1 MTINKFNYEVFALD
15 YLEGNLSPEMVEEME
30 LFLKTHPAIESELS
44 GMMEF
49 VLLEADERVVYENKE
64 ALLKPERVVWLQ
76 KRWIRPLMMAASFAL
91 LLMTYFMGYQ
101 AGTNNG
107 EGQVIVESRNDNSND
122 NDNDN
127 NESIVVIK
135 EIEPIEHLNKKT
147 STEQVVAT
155 TKIVKQQAITNQKNA
170 AKVIIQPLEQPLTIE
185 EKTII
190 ANNEISNHP
199 TEKKPV
205 LMTNPKPLD
214 KEQEELKQVEEIMT
228 IALTTLVSTNLMPTK
243 ISSTTNHSND
253 LTNIL
258 AAELPL
264 DKAKLAQQLK
274 RKRSFKDFLGKFPVN
289 NLREA
294 LIPSYYREEATGQ

>member
-1 MTINKFNYEVFALD
+1 MTINKFNYEAFALD

-30 LFLKTHPAIESELS
+30 FFLKTHPAIESELS

-49 VLLEADERVVYENKE
+49 VTLEANTSIVYEEKE
-64 ALLKPERVVWLQ
+64 ALLKPERIVWLQ

-107 EGQVIVESRNDNSND
+107 EGQVVVENGNFNG
-122 NDNDN
+122 NGN
-127 NESIVVIK
+127 NESLGAIK
-135 EIEPIEHLNKKT
+135 EGDKIEKINKET
-147 STEQVVAT
+147 TNEQVVAT
-155 TKIVKQQAITNQKNA
+155 TEVVKQQSITSQKNRTQII
-170 AKVIIQPLEQPLTIE
+170 AKTVEKPLVIE

-190 ANNEISNHP
+190 AVNEISNHP
-199 TEKKPV
+199 TEKIPV
-205 LMTNPKPLD
+205 LATNPVPLD
-214 KEQEELKQVEEIMT
+214 NKQKELKQVEEIMA
-228 IALTTLVSTNLMPTK
+228 IALTSLASTNLMRTK
-243 ISSTTNHSND
+243 VSSTTNHSND

-274 RKRSFKDFLGKFPVN
+274 RKRTFKDFLGKFPVN

-294 LIPSYYREEATGQ
+294 LIPSYYREESTGQ

>member
-1 MTINKFNYEVFALD
+1 MTINKFNYEAFALD

-30 LFLKTHPAIESELS
+30 FFLKTHPAIESELS

-49 VLLEADERVVYENKE
+49 VTLEANTSIVYEEKE
-64 ALLKPERVVWLQ
+64 ALLKPERIVWLQ

-107 EGQVIVESRNDNSND
+107 EGQVVVENGNFNG
-122 NDNDN
+122 NGNI
-127 NESIVVIK
+127 ESLGAIK
-135 EIEPIEHLNKKT
+135 EGDKIEKINKET
-147 STEQVVAT
+147 TNEQVVAT
-155 TKIVKQQAITNQKNA
+155 TEVVKQQSITSQKNRTQII
-170 AKVIIQPLEQPLTIE
+170 AKTVEKPLVIE

-190 ANNEISNHP
+190 AVNEISNHP
-199 TEKKPV
+199 TEKIPV
-205 LMTNPKPLD
+205 LATNPVPLD
-214 KEQEELKQVEEIMT
+214 NKQKELKQVEEIMA
-228 IALTTLVSTNLMPTK
+228 IALTSLASTNLMRTK
-243 ISSTTNHSND
+243 VSSTTNHSND

-274 RKRSFKDFLGKFPVN
+274 RKRTFKDFLGKFPVN

-294 LIPSYYREEATGQ
+294 LIPSYYREESTGQ